1 MPDIPIQE
9 HQFEK
14 IKQKYI
20 TAKNVKNKYKNPTQ
34 KIQSQYKKAKS
45 RFNISQQVISNSP
58 RPRTRSYS
66 YKQGEF
72 SSNPNKKT
80 HSSQKRYQKRLD
92 KANAK
97 ISELEKKL
105 SDANLKNAQLKKQLK
120 F

>member
-1 MPDIPIQE
+1 MLDIPVPE
-9 HQFEK
+9 HQFGK
-14 IKQKYI
+14 IKEKYI
-20 TAKNVKNKYKNPTQ
+20 TAKNVKSKYKNPTQ
-34 KIQSQYKKAKS
+34 KIQSQYKKAKW
-45 RFNISQQVISNSP
+45 RFKISQQVISNSP
-58 RPRTRSYS
+58 WPRTRSYS

-80 HSSQKRYQKRLD
+80 NSSQKQYQKRLD

-105 SDANLKNAQLKKQLK
+105 SDANLKNAQLEKQLK